1 MIKSFFDDLEIFSD
15 SIVFTTQSDQISY
28 STLVEEINELALFLK
43 ARDLVFLL
51 CENSIES
58 IVGYLACLR
67 VGAVPLLIGSSID
80 EALLQNLIDTYK
92 PSFLWTNRNFDWAE
106 DSWKKNHVNRSYHLF
121 DKLSKYEHSFHQD
134 LAILLMTSGSTGS
147 PILVRISYENL
158 KQNAIS
164 ISGSLNITNNDVPI
178 TSLPMNY
185 TYGLSIINSHLLN
198 GCQIVLTESS
208 ILSKEFWELIKNK
221 PVTTFGGVPYTYQM
235 LKRLGF
241 EKMNL
246 YNISKLTQAGGKLN
260 LDLINYFAEQCS
272 YKGVQFYVM
281 YGQTEATARMSCL
294 PAKDALIKA
303 GSIGKAIPNGEF
315 YLVDD
320 TNSIITKAEVEG
332 ELYYKGP
339 NVSMGYAY
347 TLFDFIK
354 GDENNGV
361 IATGDMAKRDEDG
374 YYYIVGRKK
383 RFIKIFGNRI
393 SLDEVENILTKNE
406 ILSICTGVDDKLLI
420 YTTQEEK
427 LNEIKLFISTKI
439 GIHHSAISVFFISE
453 FPRNESGKILYSKL
467 HDN

>member
-1 MIKSFFDDLEIFSD
+1 MIKSFFEDLELFSD
-15 SIVFTTQSDQISY
+15 SIVFSTQSEQISY
-28 STLVEEINELALFLK
+28 CTLIAEINEISMCLK

-67 VGAVPLLIGSSID
+67 VGAVPLLIGSTID
-80 EALLQNLIDTYK
+80 EALLQSLIDTYK
-92 PSFLWTNRNFDWAE
+92 PSFLWTSRNFEWAE
-106 DSWKKNHVNRSYHLF
+106 GSWKKKHVNRSYHLF
-121 DKLSKYEHSFHQD
+121 DKLSKYEHSFHHD

-164 ISGSLNITNNDVPI
+164 ISESLDITKDDVPI

-221 PVTTFGGVPYTYQM
+221 SVTTFGGVPYTYQM
-235 LKRLGF
+235 LKKLGF

-246 YNISKLTQAGGKLN
+246 YNISKLTQAGGKLDLN
-260 LDLINYFAEQCS
+260 LIKYFAEQCS
-272 YKGVQFYVM
+272 YKSIKFYVM

-294 PAKDALIKA
+294 PAQDALVKA
-303 GSIGKAIPNGEF
+303 GSIGLAIPNGKF
-315 YLVDD
+315 YLIDD
-320 TNSIITKAEVEG
+320 TNNVITQAEVEG

-347 TLFDFIK
+347 SIFDFIK

-361 IATGDMAKRDEDG
+361 IATGDIAKRDKDG

-393 SLDEVENILTKNE
+393 SLDEVENILLKKE
-406 ILSICTGVDDKLLI
+406 IPSICTGIDDKLFI

-427 LNEIKLFISTKI
+427 INEIKQYISIKI

-467 HDN
+467 HVN